1 MLMGTNRL
9 AGSLGVLVGLL
20 LVCLAL
26 RATADHGRDRRP
38 GENPV
43 GDAIK
48 VSLTGSVDFDA
59 GPYHRNA
66 GSRQTLPLIP
76 LQVSGDWLPI
86 PRISANPLVY
96 QPDVTSPNGGVTGM
110 PDTVAAVFREFS
122 ASLHGRAGRFVNR
135 GWSRSLSHILASRES
150 MSSPAPY
157 PILWLMM
164 RALSSRA
171 MRALRSGHAPQ

>member
-1 MLMGTNRL
+1 
-9 AGSLGVLVGLL
+9 VLVGLL

-135 GWSRSLSHILASRES
+135 GWSRLLSHILREQGVHVVAGAVS
-150 MSSPAPY
+150 DFVADDACFVQPGD
-157 PILWLMM
+157 
-164 RALSSRA
+164 
-171 MRALRSGHAPQ
+171 RALRSGHAPQ